1 MDSQQDQKNPEDQAA
16 TPSGGTSSPDSGQ
29 ISQLD
34 VPASEGA
41 AVGSADAD
49 DGSSVNLELILDIP
63 VGVSVELG
71 RTQLEVSE
79 VLQLGQGSVLELE
92 KLAGEQLEV
101 LVQGRPIG
109 RGEVVVVNEKFGIR
123 LTDIISPAE
132 RVAKLG

>member
-1 MDSQQDQKNPEDQAA
+1 MPGEQEV
-16 TPSGGTSSPDSGQ
+16 TPSQEMSSPDSGQ
-29 ISQLD
+29 ISQLE
-34 VPASEGA
+34 VPETESAT
-41 AVGSADAD
+41 VGDGNAD
-49 DGSSVNLELILDIP
+49 DSSSVNLELILDIP

-132 RVAKLG
+132 RVAKLA